1 MFGLIRFDF
10 KQGEYSV
17 ELTRLIET
25 GEGCTLEA
33 GTHDY
38 LMNYYGEEQTKYLE
52 DVDYYE
58 VNGGEAIIELV
69 EIKELSEKEHSMLR
83 QYIRV

>member
-1 MFGLIRFDF
+1 
-10 KQGEYSV
+10 
-17 ELTRLIET
+17 
-25 GEGCTLEA
+25 
-33 GTHDY
+33 
-38 LMNYYGEEQTKYLE
+38 MNYYGEEQTNYLE

-58 VNGGEAIIELV
+58 VNGGEATIELV